1 MADNLPQHI
10 AIVPDGNRRW
20 AARKGIPNIEGHQA
34 GADRMHNV
42 VEWLIPL
49 GIKYLT
55 VWGFSTDNWKRT
67 SDEVQSL
74 FQVLQLWIEKDTP
87 WLHENNVRLKH
98 IGRLQELPVG
108 LQGAIGQAVALTGHN
123 SGMTLNLAF
132 NYTGRAEIIDAVR
145 HLIDSGELFLPEM
158 CRPELD
164 EKLFSRYLYTD
175 GMPDVDLVIRTA
187 DEFRLSNFMLWQT
200 AYSEYCF
207 TPVFWPDFDRP
218 ELEKALKSY
227 NQRRRRFGGD

>member
-42 VEWLIPL
+42 VERLIPL

-87 WLHENNVRLKH
+87 WLHENSVRLKH

-132 NYTGRAEIIDAVR
+132 NYTGRAEIIDAIR
-145 HLIDSGELFLPEM
+145 HLIDDQIPGHLV
-158 CRPELD
+158 D
-164 EKLFSRYLYTD
+164 EKLVSRYLYTD
-175 GMPDVDLVIRTA
+175 GIPDVDLVIRTA
-187 DEFRLSNFMLWQT
+187 DEVRLSNFMLWQT
-200 AYSEYCF
+200 AYSEYYF
-207 TPVFWPDFDRP
+207 TAVFWPDFDKL
-218 ELEKALKSY
+218 ELEKALAAYS
-227 NQRRRRFGGD
+227 QRQRRFGGD